1 LSRCRCANPGVN
13 TPGYG
18 LAPRRGFL
26 HDWLEGGGRG
36 NILLSAD
43 ILIGGATDHD
53 FSKHVDELA
62 AQG

>member
-1 LSRCRCANPGVN
+1 
-13 TPGYG
+13 
-18 LAPRRGFL
+18 L